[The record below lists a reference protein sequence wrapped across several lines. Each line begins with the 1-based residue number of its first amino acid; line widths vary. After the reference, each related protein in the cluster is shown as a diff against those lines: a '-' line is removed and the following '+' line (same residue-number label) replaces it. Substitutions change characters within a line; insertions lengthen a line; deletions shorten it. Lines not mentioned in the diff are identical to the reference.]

1 MEKSN
6 SPQKSLTISQ
16 KRESIIK
23 DIRNSPD
30 SDIAGSYY
38 AMQRAG
44 QAAIDLAIQTN
55 TAIVTMV
62 DGKIVRIPAAELIKK
77 RQPTAQAPLVASSN
91 LA

>member
-1 MEKSN
+1 MKS
-6 SPQKSLTISQ
+6 IV
-16 KRESIIK
+16 K

-30 SDIAGSYY
+30 PDIAGSYY

-62 DGKIVRIPAAELIKK
+62 DGKIARISAAELIKQ
-77 RQPTAQAPLVASSN
+77 RQPTA
-91 LA
+91 

>member
-1 MEKSN
+1 VIT
-6 SPQKSLTISQ
+6 PC
-16 KRESIIK
+16 K

-30 SDIAGSYY
+30 PDIAGSYY

-62 DGKIVRIPAAELIKK
+62 DGKIVRIPAAELIKR
-77 RQPTAQAPLVASSN
+77 RQLISQTGD
-91 LA
+91 

>member
-1 MEKSN
+1 MKS
-6 SPQKSLTISQ
+6 IA
-16 KRESIIK
+16 K

-30 SDIAGSYY
+30 PDIAGSYY

-62 DGKIVRIPAAELIKK
+62 DGKIVRIPAAELMKK
-77 RQPTAQAPLVASSN
+77 RQLIA
-91 LA
+91 